1 MSECEN
7 CPATAVCL
15 QCWETLVG
23 IGPLIVTLRMWRSF
37 GLNLKGAKRIAN
49 QDLVKLNP
57 LGTNFVNPKHGV
69 LEDQ

>member
-1 MSECEN
+1 MKMKNLERVEITKN
-7 CPATAVCL
+7 TFPV
-15 QCWETLVG
+15 Q
-23 IGPLIVTLRMWRSF
+23 SF
-37 GLNLKGAKRIAN
+37 QLFIFSFFFFFAGAKRIAN